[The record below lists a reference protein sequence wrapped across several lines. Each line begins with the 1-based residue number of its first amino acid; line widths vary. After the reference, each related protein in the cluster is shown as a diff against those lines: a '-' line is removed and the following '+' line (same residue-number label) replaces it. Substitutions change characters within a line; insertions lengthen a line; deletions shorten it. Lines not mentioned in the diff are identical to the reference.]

1 MNALNLSRA
10 ELIKSLQGKS
20 RAQVLEACLSLH
32 SKATAHDLGTFKV
45 TKSCA
50 RGMVSLAAP
59 KVQKKLKEKSPD
71 LFDREPNKIEIEQGR
86 AALMQQYKAIN
97 VSAPGG
103 VDLRR
108 NLRRDYPRLFSQ

>member
-10 ELIKSLQGKS
+10 ELVKSLQGKS
-20 RAQVLEACLSLH
+20 RAQVLETCLSLH

-59 KVQKKLKEKSPD
+59 QVQKKLKERSPD
-71 LFDREPNKIEIEQGR
+71 LFDRPPNALEIDQGR
-86 AALMQQYKAIN
+86 AALMAQYKAIDIS
-97 VSAPGG
+97 VRGG
-103 VDLRR
+103 ADLRK
-108 NLRRDYPRLFSQ
+108 NLRRDYPGLFSQ

>member
-1 MNALNLSRA
+1 
-10 ELIKSLQGKS
+10 
-20 RAQVLEACLSLH
+20 
-32 SKATAHDLGTFKV
+32 
-45 TKSCA
+45 
-50 RGMVSLAAP
+50 MVSLAAP

-108 NLRRDYPRLFSQ
+108 NLRRGYPGLLANKGVLRLFQCRTSFSP